1 MIITSVSDDVATYTI
16 FSNEIEMHFYLLS
29 NVVVVSLF
37 FCHRILLIISSNR
50 EIHRTISLNQAKPNK
65 TEQFS
70 YAS

>member
-29 NVVVVSLF
+29 NVAVVSLF
-37 FCHRILLIISSNR
+37 FCHRILLIINSNR
-50 EIHRTISLNQAKPNK
+50 EIHRTKWLNQAKPNK

>member
-29 NVVVVSLF
+29 NVVSLF

-50 EIHRTISLNQAKPNK
+50 EIHRTNWLNQAKPNK